1 MKNKF
6 LRTGVWEVQYLT
18 PPPAVRYCKKCG
30 RQKEF
35 VSSGQFRVNAQRKYL
50 DVWLIYKCFGC
61 EATWNLTVLSR
72 IHPKAV
78 SRELLDKFHGNDQI
92 LAHKYAM
99 NTDLLKR
106 NGCKIGPY
114 DYKITGCAAFDG
126 PVRLHIR
133 SNDAS
138 DVKVSAILREKLQL
152 SRKEFEDMLSD
163 GRIQSESENDLTK
176 CRLGKE
182 ILLVIS

>member
-1 MKNKF
+1 M
-6 LRTGVWEVQYLT
+6 
-18 PPPAVRYCKKCG
+18 
-30 RQKEF
+30 
-35 VSSGQFRVNAQRKYL
+35 
-50 DVWLIYKCFGC
+50 
-61 EATWNLTVLSR
+61 
-72 IHPKAV
+72 

-152 SRKEFEDMLSD
+152 SRKEFEDMQTD
-163 GRIQSESENDLTK
+163 GRKERATEENLTM
-176 CRLGKE
+176 RGLGKE
-182 ILLVIS
+182 VLAVRS

>member
-1 MKNKF
+1 
-6 LRTGVWEVQYLT
+6 
-18 PPPAVRYCKKCG
+18 
-30 RQKEF
+30 
-35 VSSGQFRVNAQRKYL
+35 
-50 DVWLIYKCFGC
+50 
-61 EATWNLTVLSR
+61 
-72 IHPKAV
+72 
-78 SRELLDKFHGNDQI
+78 
-92 LAHKYAM
+92 M